1 MCTDLH
7 PGTAYVLVPALAN
20 LDDVTLENPGGDIDR
35 VEYYLSDPE
44 ADGQP
49 VATSQLHPFAFT
61 LVAVYQGDGTT
72 PWPLDV
78 WVRAVDT
85 STNESNTAHVAMLVL
100 PNQPPSI
107 AGVTVA
113 ALSPAPGILYAG
125 SLVRATTSG
134 IDDPDSA
141 RLTVVA
147 EMRRTGD
154 ASPMAVSPTR
164 TVNRPASGSWADLA
178 PQQFDFTVPIG
189 EPEGSALLFR
199 VRATDPSGASVT
211 VDSEAV
217 PVADD
222 QAAPVIESVVV
233 RSASSGETRTEVHFN
248 EQVYVEVRVH
258 DQETAVQDVQVTFDG
273 VLPSP
278 QTTTPVAGVTN
289 LWRTPVL
296 TVPVGSPDDP
306 PTTVTTTATAHDYGS
321 NEGSSTTTFE
331 VSPEPDPTAPTVEL
345 VTPWEGGPWPAAW
358 TSTHNPDGTDL
369 LVRAR
374 VADTS
379 VDGDGNPIPGEIA
392 MVEVTCPERN
402 GDEIALSPTA
412 TPAGLV
418 PGTAGPGT
426 GDYQALCRVPNG
438 ITLGTSIPFEVRAV
452 DTGGQSTARLAHLA
466 AVSWR
471 RVFEAVPAAP
481 IPADDP
487 LVGTGGDPDG
497 VVFLLDGS
505 TVSLTPPSNGQPRSL
520 DGLALYAG
528 ATSAGGDALTV
539 RPSILTAPEITSINS
554 SILYYPLE
562 LAIGHT
568 LAVGAASRIDMDG
581 KGLHGNSGEE
591 SVALPGERAS
601 DSHAGGSHGGAGWY
615 GSPNQGWQRT
625 DVTLPGSTYDSLRD
639 PRLPGS
645 GGSGRGAS
653 DFGGYG
659 GGVIRLLGPGATFH
673 IAGDLTA
680 DGLVGDDGYSNGG
693 GGGAGGTVRLVAA
706 RLEGSG
712 SVSAN
717 GGVGRDFMFGGG
729 GGGGRIAVT
738 VADLV
743 GFDPDLQVAALGG
756 RTEPTTEIRLGGA
769 GTIFVELVD
778 PASGDPLDDGALTL
792 ANPTGA
798 PAAVSP
804 LPSLGDATVLDV
816 DPVTGVLTL
825 EAPSSSGNLTGDTL
839 VLEPG
844 DGGPALLWTITGC
857 DTVVGQSPRQL
868 QLTTDASEDDLANL
882 AALLGGDGI
891 NAHGRSRFA
900 SVSASGKTR
909 LVTGDDLE
917 ILPSGETTSTLND
930 RAALRLTNG
939 ARVLLRGEAPVLS
952 ATPSVAAGGELRVGQ
967 TVSLSW
973 SADDLLGLRW
983 ITGHWAPDTTTTTNV
998 FTDERF
1004 NAAMNG
1010 LALQVPVNQ
1019 PAGPISYVATA
1030 RDLAERIRTLELT
1043 WTVLANE
1050 PPSAT
1055 LSLADG
1061 APAVL
1066 PAGGSTTVVVHAQD
1080 AEGLASVGLNA
1091 TGPTTSPSQ
1100 LVSTSGTSQD
1110 ITFTVTARPDATGD
1124 IPIVLQAMVT
1134 DISGVSVTTLTLE
1147 LPVTPD
1153 TTPPVPAVDLSPV
1166 LPGDTYTGGD
1176 LITVD
1181 RDGNRRRRRHLAEHR
1196 PRRPDLDR
1204 DERIAAGAVDRAC
1217 CH

>member
-1 MCTDLH
+1 MVRIDFNEAVRPVDGTLDTEVELEWGQDDGMGGLDWQPYPATLSSTRSGLSILVQPDLGLSLTDDSLKRRLTVSNLEDTRDNAMETTWTGSYRIWDANPPVIADVPCPAGTACTDLH
-7 PGTAYVLVPALAN
+7 PGTAYILVPALAN

-44 ADGQP
+44 AGGQP

-78 WVRAVDT
+78 WVRALDT
-85 STNESNTAHVAMLVL
+85 STNVSNTAHVAMLVL

-199 VRATDPSGASVT
+199 VRATDPSGASVA
-211 VDSEAV
+211 VDSGIV
-217 PVADD
+217 VVADD

-248 EQVYVEVRVH
+248 EQVYVEVRVR

-345 VTPWEGGPWPAAW
+345 LTPWEGGPWPAAW

-392 MVEVTCPERN
+392 MVEVTCPVQD
-402 GDEIALSPTA
+402 GDQVVLSPTA

-418 PGTAGPGT
+418 PGTAGPGQ
-426 GDYQALCRVPNG
+426 GDYQVVCRVPNG
-438 ITLGTSIPFEVRAV
+438 IALGTSVPFEVRAV

-466 AVSWR
+466 VVSWR
-471 RVFEAVPAAP
+471 RVFEAVPAAS

-505 TVSLTPPSNGQPRSL
+505 TVSLAPPSDGQPRPV
-520 DGLALYAG
+520 DGIALYSG
-528 ATSAGGDALTV
+528 AVPAGGDALTV

-568 LAVGAASRIDMDG
+568 LAVGSESRIDMDG
-581 KGLHGNSGEE
+581 RGLHGNSGEE
-591 SVALPGERAS
+591 FVALPGERAS
-601 DSHAGGSHGGAGWY
+601 GSHAGGSHGGAGWY
-615 GSPNQGWQRT
+615 GSPTAHLGAHGPQR
-625 DVTLPGSTYDSLRD
+625 SRD
-639 PRLPGS
+639 RPTT
-645 GGSGRGAS
+645 AC
-653 DFGGYG
+653 
-659 GGVIRLLGPGATFH
+659 ATP
-673 IAGDLTA
+673 AYPVA
-680 DGLVGDDGYSNGG
+680 
-693 GGGAGGTVRLVAA
+693 VAA
-706 RLEGSG
+706 ARHRRSSEGREAASSG
-712 SVSAN
+712 SS
-717 GGVGRDFMFGGG
+717 
-729 GGGGRIAVT
+729 
-738 VADLV
+738 
-743 GFDPDLQVAALGG
+743 
-756 RTEPTTEIRLGGA
+756 
-769 GTIFVELVD
+769 
-778 PASGDPLDDGALTL
+778 
-792 ANPTGA
+792 A
-798 PAAVSP
+798 PARASICQ
-804 LPSLGDATVLDV
+804 V
-816 DPVTGVLTL
+816 D
-825 EAPSSSGNLTGDTL
+825 
-839 VLEPG
+839 
-844 DGGPALLWTITGC
+844 
-857 DTVVGQSPRQL
+857 
-868 QLTTDASEDDLANL
+868 
-882 AALLGGDGI
+882 
-891 NAHGRSRFA
+891 
-900 SVSASGKTR
+900 
-909 LVTGDDLE
+909 
-917 ILPSGETTSTLND
+917 
-930 RAALRLTNG
+930 
-939 ARVLLRGEAPVLS
+939 
-952 ATPSVAAGGELRVGQ
+952 
-967 TVSLSW
+967 
-973 SADDLLGLRW
+973 
-983 ITGHWAPDTTTTTNV
+983 
-998 FTDERF
+998 
-1004 NAAMNG
+1004 
-1010 LALQVPVNQ
+1010 
-1019 PAGPISYVATA
+1019 
-1030 RDLAERIRTLELT
+1030 
-1043 WTVLANE
+1043 
-1050 PPSAT
+1050 
-1055 LSLADG
+1055 
-1061 APAVL
+1061 
-1066 PAGGSTTVVVHAQD
+1066 
-1080 AEGLASVGLNA
+1080 
-1091 TGPTTSPSQ
+1091 
-1100 LVSTSGTSQD
+1100 
-1110 ITFTVTARPDATGD
+1110 
-1124 IPIVLQAMVT
+1124 
-1134 DISGVSVTTLTLE
+1134 
-1147 LPVTPD
+1147 
-1153 TTPPVPAVDLSPV
+1153 
-1166 LPGDTYTGGD
+1166 
-1176 LITVD
+1176 
-1181 RDGNRRRRRHLAEHR
+1181 
-1196 PRRPDLDR
+1196 
-1204 DERIAAGAVDRAC
+1204 
-1217 CH
+1217 